1 VTTSPLPKQLSAAVC
16 VVWDFDGVIAD
27 TEPCQAR
34 AYELVLAQFGVECES
49 GWFDPFV
56 GTTERGIWPTLI
68 AEHGL
73 AASVNDLVAA
83 RSDVYLGQAETLT
96 PAWYAQQVLD
106 LAVPHHIV
114 SAGNHDQIVRLLD
127 RWEIGHRFAS
137 VRATGSPSMA
147 VDGDKESRLLNMLGE
162 VGAGVVLFEDSPR
175 YLELAR
181 AFGATTV
188 GVRHSL
194 NQRYLGA
201 DLIVDHRQPGIWSK
215 VTDGDR
221 TRPPTTR

>member
-1 VTTSPLPKQLSAAVC
+1 VTPSPLPKQLSAAVC

-34 AYELVLAQFGVECES
+34 AYELVLAQFGVECEP

-56 GTTERGIWPTLI
+56 GTTERAIWPRLI

-73 AASVNDLVAA
+73 AALVDDLVAA
-83 RSDVYLGQAETLT
+83 RSNLFLGQAETLT
-96 PAWYAQQVLD
+96 PAWYVKQVLD

-114 SAGNHDQIVRLLD
+114 SAGNHDQILRLVD
-127 RWEIGHRFAS
+127 SWEIGHRFVS
-137 VRATGSPSMA
+137 VRATGSPA
-147 VDGDKESRLLNMLGE
+147 TTADDDKESRLLNMLGE
-162 VGAGVVLFEDSPR
+162 VGEGVVLFEDSSR

-188 GVRHSL
+188 GVQHSL
-194 NQRYLGA
+194 NQQHFGA
-201 DLIVDHRQPGIWSK
+201 DLIVDHRRPGIWSK
-215 VTDGDR
+215 VTDEER
-221 TRPPTTR
+221 ARPPTTR